1 MAKVFKAQA
10 ALRKYREKSP
20 EELFEKAVNLI
31 NEEIIKAS
39 EVSRSISITS
49 DDEKFRN
56 TLFVSEVIMDRVLTA
71 FQDDGGYYVS
81 VGVCPNEP
89 EYLEV
94 ILEW

>member
-10 ALRKYREKSP
+10 ALRKYREKSS
-20 EELFEKAVNLI
+20 EELFEKTVNLI

-56 TLFVSEVIMDRVLTA
+56 TLFVSEAMMDRVLTA

-81 VGVCPNEP
+81 VGVCLNEP